1 MMDRNE
7 LRDDGT
13 YVDKRRKEKG
23 KLYTVKKINKRRVQE
38 LLCYDFCIKEEGP
51 EKEGGKKGYLTF
63 RSR

>member
-1 MMDRNE
+1 VE
-7 LRDDGT
+7 G
-13 YVDKRRKEKG
+13 KG
-23 KLYTVKKINKRRVQE
+23 KERQTIYCEEKRQEKKVQE